1 MTCCIA
7 VITQNGEVVLVSDK
21 MIGSSTIEGEPMG
34 LLKVEQVH
42 ADWWALF
49 SGTVS
54 LAGDLFTR
62 LKAAL
67 PQGPL
72 DVLNA
77 DAYLST
83 VMYEKWQAD
92 TERRFLRPEG
102 YDTSTFRDEA
112 PQKMPAATYD
122 KVRDA
127 RLRYYVDAGVILAG
141 FDGKGTPHI
150 LSCYGFDT
158 TDHEAYV
165 PANHDMAGYYAIGSG
180 AGGALWMMS
189 YKDVGP
195 LMSLTDAAYYAVEG
209 KYYGELGQG
218 VGELTD
224 LIIIRPKKK
233 AWLINTR
240 EVEKRY
246 VPICEKL
253 RPRKLKKKHR
263 KQLYKVRYVKDYGS
277 EF

>member
-7 VITQNGEVVLVSDK
+7 AITQNGDIVLVSDK
-21 MIGSSTIEGEPMG
+21 MIGSPIIEGEPLG

-42 ADWWALF
+42 EDWWVLF
-49 SGTVS
+49 SGAVS
-54 LAGDLFTR
+54 LAGDLFGR

-67 PQGPL
+67 PKGPIEA
-72 DVLNA
+72 LNA

-83 VMYEKWQAD
+83 VIYEKWQDD
-92 TERRFLRPEG
+92 TERRYLRPEG
-102 YDTSTFRDEA
+102 YDTATFRDEA
-112 PQKMPAATYD
+112 PKKMTPASYD

-127 RLRYYVDAGVILAG
+127 RLRYVLEVGVILAG
-141 FDGKGTPHI
+141 FDGNGTPHI

-158 TDHEAYV
+158 YDHEAFV

-195 LMSLTDAAYYAVEG
+195 QMPLNDAAYYAVEG

-218 VGELTD
+218 VGESTD
-224 LIIIRPKKK
+224 LIIIRHKKK
-233 AWLINTR
+233 AWLINTK
-240 EVEKRY
+240 EVEKRFI
-246 VPICEKL
+246 PICDKL
-253 RPRKLKKKHR
+253 RPRKLKKKQR
-263 KQLYKVRYVKDYGS
+263 KELYKVRYVKGN
-277 EF
+277 FTP